1 MQQKDVSL
9 IVGADGLIGKA
20 LADDLVQTG
29 EGVLT
34 TTRKADTLSKKRS
47 FLDLLEDVSAWSPPK
62 QVSVAY
68 LCAAITSL
76 ETCRRNPKQSERVNV
91 GNTVALAK
99 TLIAEGT
106 FVVFLSTNL
115 VYDGSVPFR
124 KADEPV
130 SFRVEYGRQKAE
142 TEKRLLALGPSVSV
156 VRLTKVLGPNMPLF
170 NKWIQVLQKGEVI
183 HPFSDMVMAPV
194 PLLSVVDILYQV
206 AQKRLPG
213 ILQVSGKQDI
223 TYQQAACYIAQRL
236 RVSQELP
243 KQMKEIDVDT
253 VFSINSSIHCNYYC
267 VADAYNAMFLEY
279 LAADKVHMASV

>member
-1 MQQKDVSL
+1 MQQKNVSL
-9 IVGADGLIGKA
+9 IIGADGLIGRA
-20 LADDLVQTG
+20 LADFLVQTG
-29 EGVLT
+29 ESVLT
-34 TTRKADTLSKKRS
+34 TTRKADTLSKKRI
-47 FLDLLEDVSAWSPPK
+47 FFDLLENVSAWSPPK

-99 TLIAEGT
+99 MLIAEGT

-130 SFRVEYGRQKAE
+130 SPLVEYGCQKAE

-170 NKWIQVLQKGEVI
+170 NKWIQALQQGKII

-223 TYQQAACYIAQRL
+223 AYQRIAYYIAQRL
-236 RVSQELP
+236 GVSQGFVQPIRYQQSGMHFEGVPAYTTLDISRLRGELGMDLP
-243 KQMKEIDVDT
+243 DVWETIDS
-253 VFSINSSIHCNYYC
+253 VF
-267 VADAYNAMFLEY
+267 E
-279 LAADKVHMASV
+279 